1 MEKIKLITVDDHKI
15 VRDGLRAMLLGNR
28 EIEIVAEAASANV
41 LLEILKNQLPDVLVL
56 DIKLGGATTGV
67 DIAKMLRQTYPK
79 LKILMLTANV
89 DENYIIA
96 SLKAGAKGFL
106 SKDCSKEEF
115 LKAVMKVFRGEVY
128 FGENISQ
135 AVIQSYVRQIQENI
149 TDADKPLSDREL
161 EIVKLLCEGLTTK
174 QVGDE
179 LCISSRTVESH
190 KNNILEKL
198 GLQNTIELVKY
209 AIKNKIIEL

>member
-28 EIEIVAEAASANV
+28 EIEIIAEASNPNS
-41 LLEILKNQLPDVLVL
+41 LLEILKTQLPDVLVL
-56 DIKLGGATTGV
+56 DIKLGGATSGI
-67 DIAKMLRQTYPK
+67 DLAKMLRQTYPK

-115 LKAVMKVFRGEVY
+115 LKAVMKVYRGEVY

-149 TDADKPLSDREL
+149 SDIDKPLSDREL

-174 QVGDE
+174 QIGDE

-190 KNNILEKL
+190 KTNILEKL
-198 GLQNTIELVKY
+198 GLQNTVELVKY
-209 AIKNKIIEL
+209 AIKNKIVEL

>member
-28 EIEIVAEAASANV
+28 EVEIIAEAATANAG
-41 LLEILKNQLPDVLVL
+41 LEILKNQLPDIFVL
-56 DIKLGGATTGV
+56 DIKLGGATSGI
-67 DIAKMLRQTYPK
+67 DLAKIIRQTYPK

-96 SLKAGAKGFL
+96 SLKAGARGFL

-115 LKAVMKVFRGEVY
+115 IRAILKVYRGEVY

-149 TDADKPLSDREL
+149 GDIDKPLSDREL
-161 EIVKLLCEGLTTK
+161 EIAKLLCEGLTTK
-174 QVGDE
+174 QIGDE

-190 KNNILEKL
+190 KTNILEKL
-198 GLQNTIELVKY
+198 GLQNTVELVKF
-209 AIKNKIIEL
+209 AIKHKIIEL

>member
-28 EIEIVAEAASANV
+28 EIEIIGEAATTNA
-41 LLEILKNQLPDVLVL
+41 LLDILKNQLPDVLVL
-56 DIKLGGATTGV
+56 DIKLGGATTGI
-67 DIAKMLRQTYPK
+67 DIAKILRQTYPK

-96 SLKAGAKGFL
+96 SLKAGARGFL
-106 SKDCSKEEF
+106 SKDCSKDEF
-115 LKAVMKVFRGEVY
+115 IRAIIKVYRGEVY

-149 TDADKPLSDREL
+149 SDLDKPLSDREL

-174 QVGDE
+174 QIGDE

-190 KNNILEKL
+190 KTNILDKL
-198 GLQNTIELVKY
+198 GLQNTVELVKY

>member
-1 MEKIKLITVDDHKI
+1 MEKIKLIILDDHKI
-15 VRDGLRAMLLGNR
+15 VRDGLKAMLLGNR
-28 EIEIVAEAASANV
+28 EIEIIAEAVSAST
-41 LLEILKNQLPDVLVL
+41 LMDVLKIHKPDILVM
-56 DIKLGGATTGV
+56 DIKLSGSMSGI
-67 DIAKMLRQTYPK
+67 DIAKMLHQGNSK
-79 LKILMLTANV
+79 QKILMLTANV

-106 SKDCSKEEF
+106 SKDSSKEEF
-115 LKAVMKVFRGEVY
+115 LKAIHHIYKGELY

-135 AVIQSYVRQIQENI
+135 AVIQSYVRQIQSNI
-149 TDADKPLSDREL
+149 TDAEKPLSDREI
-161 EIVKLLCEGLTTK
+161 EIVKLLSDGLTTK
-174 QVGDE
+174 QIGEE
-179 LCISSRTVESH
+179 LFISPRTVESH

>member
-1 MEKIKLITVDDHKI
+1 MEKIKIITVDDHKI

-28 EIEIVAEAASANV
+28 EIEIMAEASTANA
-41 LLEILKNQLPDVLVL
+41 LLEILKTQLPDILIL
-56 DIKLGGATTGV
+56 DIKLGGATTGI

-96 SLKAGAKGFL
+96 SLKVGARGFL

-115 LKAVMKVFRGEVY
+115 IKAVIKVFRGEVY

-149 TDADKPLSDREL
+149 SDMDKPLSDREL
-161 EIVKLLCEGLTTK
+161 EIVKLLCEGITTK
-174 QVGDE
+174 QIGEE

-209 AIKNKIIEL
+209 AIKNKIIDL